1 MAYPALT
8 KLSCKFGAP
17 MGRRDYIHPTTESGP
32 LYLRH
37 LPFEDDCYDKGG
49 AYWGSPAN
57 LYRAVT
63 SDREVEIFVR
73 ANSRE
78 DAKNQVLKVYPS
90 AEFFK

>member
-1 MAYPALT
+1 MAYPALSQ
-8 KLSCKFGAP
+8 LSCEFGAP
-17 MGRRDYIHPTTESGP
+17 MGRRSYIKPREDSGK
-32 LYLRH
+32 LYVRL
-37 LPFEDDCYDKGG
+37 LPFVDGCYDKGG

-63 SDREVEIFVR
+63 SDCEVEIFVR